1 MWSLERG
8 TTVKTVHATLL
19 VPGYQLLYSSPS
31 YERQKSPQT
40 TVSQK
45 GFALFG
51 GQSGSALVPDYPP
64 NKANP
69 F

>member
-1 MWSLERG
+1 MRDHKE
-8 TTVKTVHATLL
+8 
-19 VPGYQLLYSSPS
+19 
-31 YERQKSPQT
+31 SPQK

-51 GQSGSALVPDYPP
+51 ELKPLVPFSDYPP

-69 F
+69 FERLFFEVTLKLVVSRKRDYCSPM